1 MRAAV
6 EQLGL
11 PARIAREAGAALA
24 ARALRRARRE
34 ARSLEDHLDLA
45 YSFDW
50 HGLEIE
56 PRQVRSEIAA
66 FLRLVGELRPRRV
79 LEIGTAFGGTLY
91 LLAQA
96 AADDAVLVSVDLPR
110 GAFGGGY
117 PPWRRRLYR
126 AFAARG
132 QRVVLVEGDSHSQE
146 TAQRVRAALG
156 PTPLDVLFVDG
167 DHRYEGVAAD
177 LALYAPLVH
186 ERGLIAL
193 HDIVPRSAFTGD
205 PRVDPGDV
213 PQAWREATRH
223 RAGVE
228 LVESWAQG
236 GYGIG
241 VLPSGWRPG
250 ELDRTGHSPG
260 TGAAPPVITAPP
272 PRAR

>member
-56 PRQVRSEIAA
+56 PRQVRSEIEA
-66 FLRLVGELRPRRV
+66 FLRLVAERRPRRV

-132 QRVVLVEGDSHSQE
+132 QRVVLVEGDSHAPE
-146 TAQRVRAALG
+146 TAQRVRDALG
-156 PTPLDVLFVDG
+156 PAPLDVLLVDG
-167 DHRYEGVAAD
+167 DHRYAGVEAD

-193 HDIVPRSAFTGD
+193 HDIVPRGAFAGD

-213 PQAWREATRH
+213 PQVWRDATRR
-223 RAGVE
+223 RAGLE

-241 VLPSGWRPG
+241 VLPCGWSPG
-250 ELDRTGHSPG
+250 ELERPGRDPGARGASP
-260 TGAAPPVITAPP
+260 AITAPA
-272 PRAR
+272 PRGR